1 MRTSFVLAFYVSLA
15 AVCFADNPEAD
26 SKTAPKWRKVYDDG
40 LEASRLGHFDEAL
53 SLLQN
58 NWDHALTDEEHGV
71 VALDFGEIY
80 RRLGRPKDAAQWF
93 DRAMQA
99 WNRESLR
106 TSPRQ
111 GLMAAISAIGFAD
124 ACRDNAEYDHAERIL
139 HQALTAP
146 ASDEAPKAMVRNS
159 LGDLLREEGR
169 DAEAEPFF
177 SENLKNPR
185 TSPRDRAGSLVGLAD
200 IERQRRAWDASVEH
214 WNLALEL
221 NRTEADSSSE
231 AISLR
236 GLAITWLN
244 AGSPARAEPLLKRS
258 ASIMESRPETAPEQ
272 LASTLSGLG
281 QLYRS
286 ENKLTLAEN
295 EWSRALEI
303 DRKELGDG
311 HPQVAW
317 LMEMLADVISARGD
331 FSVARDYAT
340 RAAQTMGAAF
350 GEDSM
355 PLAAALTNRA
365 IVEERASRFDEAAH
379 DYERAVGIAR
389 SHNSNRSVYLDMLR
403 RYADFLKATHHGR
416 EAKALALEARS
427 FR

>member
-1 MRTSFVLAFYVSLA
+1 MRTTFVLAFYVSLA
-15 AVCFADNPEAD
+15 AVCLADNSEVD
-26 SKTAPKWRKVYDDG
+26 LKTAPEWRKTYDAG
-40 LEASRLGHFDEAL
+40 LEASRTQHYDEAL
-53 SLLQN
+53 SLFQD
-58 NWDHALTDEEHGV
+58 NWDHARSDEEHGV
-71 VALDFGEIY
+71 VALDLGQIY

-93 DRAMQA
+93 DRALQA

-106 TSPRQ
+106 SDPRQ
-111 GLMAAISAIGFAD
+111 GLMAAVSAIDLAD
-124 ACRDNAEYDHAERIL
+124 TCRDNGEYDRAERIL

-169 DAEAEPFF
+169 DAEAEPLF
-177 SENLKNPR
+177 SENLKNPL
-185 TSPRDRAGSLVGLAD
+185 TAPRDRAGSLIGLAD

-214 WNLALEL
+214 WNHALEI
-221 NRTEADSSSE
+221 NRTEVDSASE

-236 GLAITWLN
+236 GLAITWLD

-258 ASIMESRPETAPEQ
+258 ARIMESLPETSPEQ

-295 EWSRALEI
+295 EWSRALEL
-303 DRKELGDG
+303 DRKELGDS

-317 LMEMLADVISARGD
+317 LMEMLADVISARGE

-365 IVEERASRFDEAAH
+365 LVEERAAHFDEAAH

-403 RYADFLKATHHGR
+403 RYTDFLKATHHER
-416 EAKALALEARS
+416 EAKALALEARG